1 MTRIAVLS
9 DIHANLP
16 ALEAVIDDLQPLDV
30 AQVVVAGDVINWGPY
45 NVQVLERVT
54 ALGWAVL
61 RGNHEYYLLDY
72 DTPRAPDAWRTF
84 VLPRYLNQQLAGTW
98 KNRIAAWPEA
108 ISLRYPDAPPALVVH
123 ASPGDLYRGIYSIS
137 TDAEIETMLA
147 GVKEETV
154 VVGHTHLPLERQ
166 VGRWRVF
173 NAGSVGVPLDRRPLA
188 CYLLLDGD
196 SSGWRGTLR
205 RVPYD
210 ISAVERYFEQVD
222 YIGQVGAEARLILE
236 EFRTATPYIYPFNVW
251 QSQHCPD
258 APRTLDLAERFLRE
272 VSDIEP
278 YLPEAYKLVH
288 LNGQG

>member
-1 MTRIAVLS
+1 M
-9 DIHANLP
+9 
-16 ALEAVIDDLQPLDV
+16 
-30 AQVVVAGDVINWGPY
+30 
-45 NVQVLERVT
+45 
-54 ALGWAVL
+54 
-61 RGNHEYYLLDY
+61 
-72 DTPRAPDAWRTF
+72 
-84 VLPRYLNQQLAGTW
+84 W

-137 TDAEIETMLA
+137 TDEEIETMLA

-251 QSQHCPD
+251 QSQHYPD
-258 APRTLDLAERFLRE
+258 APRTLELAERFLRE
-272 VSDIEP
+272 VTDIEP